1 MGSIEDDAAP
11 LRRQAEDAL
20 RRRILS
26 GEVAP
31 GERLK
36 ERELVEMLGVSRTSL
51 REALRQIEAEGLVTL
66 EPNRGPVVA
75 RLSYEDAEDLYE
87 IRGILEEQACAD
99 FAMRATSTHIKALE
113 QAFSELRSLALAG
126 DVEGTVRLSD
136 VFYDAILDGCGNRL
150 LGRMLTQLHNRIV
163 LLRRTSLSNP
173 DRLPETL
180 VELTEIYEALIA
192 RNERSAAAA
201 SRHHVRQAA
210 RVALR
215 ILRSAGK

>member
-1 MGSIEDDAAP
+1 MASIEEDAAP

-20 RRRILS
+20 RRKILS
-26 GEVAP
+26 GELAP
-31 GERLK
+31 GDRLK
-36 ERELVEMLGVSRTSL
+36 ERELVELLGVSRTSL

-75 RLSYEDAEDLYE
+75 KLGYEDAEDLYE
-87 IRGILEEQACAD
+87 VRGVLEEQACAG
-99 FAMRATSTHIKALE
+99 FAARATSTHMKALK
-113 QAFSELRSLALAG
+113 QAFTELRRLALAG

-136 VFYDAILDGCGNRL
+136 VFYDAIQDGCGNRL

-163 LLRRTSLSNP
+163 LLRRTSLSEP

-180 VELTEIYEALIA
+180 VELTEIYDALIA
-192 RNERSAAAA
+192 RDERAAAAA

-215 ILRSAGK
+215 VLRSANE